1 MMGNC
6 LKRYWFEF
14 DFSTGDLRSYGYLPP
29 YGCGI
34 TAYDYADAL
43 WIMRHFILRENEL
56 PKFSQVIEN
65 VDVST
70 LKMQN
75 ISIELGL
82 GVPVW
87 RGVWYPAYNL
97 WWGAY
102 VD

>member
-1 MMGNC
+1 MKDC

-14 DFSTGDLRSYGYLPP
+14 DFSSGDVSEYGHLPP

-34 TAYDYADAL
+34 TAYDYDDAL
-43 WIMRHFILRENEL
+43 LILRSFIIQDRNVPKLKQVVEN
-56 PKFSQVIEN
+56 I
-65 VDVST
+65 DIST
-70 LKMQN
+70 LKKESIN
-75 ISIELGL
+75 IELGL

-102 VD
+102 IER